1 MEYRCNKKRKITNS
15 IYVTTLNDKGTVH
28 NLSVRVWMGRWIQV
42 GGYAAAA
49 VDVCVCL
56 WLR

>member
-49 VDVCVCL
+49 VDVCV
-56 WLR
+56 